1 MPSCMM
7 PNKTLAT
14 IGYVID
20 VPEKGSQQ
28 LFTLTL
34 YSTARFSSVVSE
46 CVQPELVHGR
56 NLYVN

>member
-1 MPSCMM
+1 MPACMM
-7 PNKTLAT
+7 PNNT
-14 IGYVID
+14 IGYAID

-46 CVQPELVHGR
+46 CVQPEFPT
-56 NLYVN
+56 

>member
-46 CVQPELVHGR
+46 CVQPELV
-56 NLYVN
+56 LT